1 MSHEVKDEKESYT
14 GFLTVS
20 GLLSG
25 FSFTAM
31 ISLMVLN
38 KDAISLTVAF
48 ISFQVAAYS
57 FVITTLGAWAILEWI
72 SEKKTFEYH
81 KTVFFKISVF
91 AYLTGFISFLSG
103 ITATSFY
110 YSTAAATISVFL
122 VVLTMVFFFFAHK
135 ESMK

>member
-72 SEKKTFEYH
+72 SEKKLLNIIRLYSL
-81 KTVFFKISVF
+81 K
-91 AYLTGFISFLSG
+91 YLFLH
-103 ITATSFY
+103 I
-110 YSTAAATISVFL
+110 
-122 VVLTMVFFFFAHK
+122 
-135 ESMK
+135 